1 MRPGIRSRVTI
12 PQTIVP
18 GFRSSQDPRRAP
30 HLNHERKK
38 RCEDLS
44 VEAAMEGFILLT
56 RNYPVA
62 IVRMV
67 SVCRS
72 VVNGLNKVAYCWI
85 SPGVYP
91 NHELSTGFSAAYKA
105 GAYILTL
112 ELDWV
117 HIQPFLFLPS
127 RPPQWCR
134 YPNPF
139 PEPTKIG

>member
-1 MRPGIRSRVTI
+1 MHPGFESHVTF

-18 GFRSSQDPRRAP
+18 EFRSSQDPRRAP
-30 HLNHERKK
+30 HLSHEKKNH
-38 RCEDLS
+38 CESLFT
-44 VEAAMEGFILLT
+44 EATIGGLILLAG
-56 RNYPVA
+56 NYPVA